1 MIKLVISKDDLDN
14 ITSKKNFTNDNVIGK
29 VGEKMATQYLT
40 EHRGLIFCGESEDR
54 KDLKGWDLEFKKEE
68 KKFRY
73 EVKTDVYIIPGK
85 WFQPNGWKNKIWV
98 EGKDTGN
105 IFIEFHSRGV
115 ESGISTTT
123 ADVWMNFFFHL
134 DELWIIPVD
143 KLRKIISENNFPV
156 SEESGDINSH
166 TKGYLI
172 PREQF
177 KEHFKVVKYQKVINE
192 TF

>member
-1 MIKLVISKDDLDN
+1 MINLTITKEDLN
-14 ITSKKNFTNDNVIGK
+14 RLSSKKNFSNDNVIGK

-40 EHRGLIFCGESEDR
+40 EQMGLIFRGESEN
-54 KDLKGWDLEFKKEE
+54 KTDLKGWDLEFEKED

-73 EVKTDVYIIPGK
+73 EVKTDVYIISGK
-85 WFQPNGWKNKIWV
+85 WFQPNGWENKIWV

-105 IFIEFHSRGV
+105 IFIEFHSRGI
-115 ESGISTTT
+115 ESGITTTT

-134 DELWIIPVD
+134 DELWMIPVT
-143 KLRKIISENNFPV
+143 KLRNLISENEFLV

-172 PREQF
+172 PREEF
-177 KEHFKVVKYQKVINE
+177 RKHFKVIKYQKTIV
-192 TF
+192 